1 MIWYPYAQM
10 KTLEPPI
17 KIASAKGVHLYTA
30 DGHDLIDSVSSWW
43 SVIHGYNNSEI
54 NNAIKEQLD
63 KFAHVM
69 LGGLTHEPVQ
79 KLSDKLAS
87 WLPGDL
93 NYCFFSD
100 SGSVAVEV
108 ALKMALQFNTNRGS
122 DRNIILSTILSRR

>member
-17 KIASAKGVHLYTA
+17 KIASAKGVHLYTE

-79 KLSDKLAS
+79 KLIL
-87 WLPGDL
+87 DL
-93 NYCFFSD
+93 
-100 SGSVAVEV
+100 
-108 ALKMALQFNTNRGS
+108 LMHQQ
-122 DRNIILSTILSRR
+122 ILLLM